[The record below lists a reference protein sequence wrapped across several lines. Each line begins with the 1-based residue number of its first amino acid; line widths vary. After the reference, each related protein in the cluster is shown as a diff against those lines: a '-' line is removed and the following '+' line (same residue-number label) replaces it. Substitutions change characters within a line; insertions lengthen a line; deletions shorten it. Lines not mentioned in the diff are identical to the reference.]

1 MTIGA
6 AMRHIH
12 LLGEIGRENVESPK
26 TVTNVAGVVI
36 EIIGQGEKTLETVL
50 GGGEM
55 VLLTRNQRA
64 EEATARIAAQG
75 KTLLM
80 CRAR

>member
-1 MTIGA
+1 
-6 AMRHIH
+6 MRHTY
-12 LLGEIGRENVESPK
+12 LLGEIGREIVDGPK
-26 TVTNVAGVVI
+26 IVTNVAGVVI

-64 EEATARIAAQG
+64 DEMTAEIAARG

-80 CRAR
+80 HHVR